1 MIMNRKNLF
10 RTGLILFFVSMMVS
24 CSKDDENNE
33 TTTETGNKTEVY
45 LTDAPIDNADVQ
57 GAFIT
62 VANVMVN
69 GKAIEGFEKT
79 TIEVSS
85 LTNGDT
91 EFLGDLN
98 LESGTTSNISLVL
111 ATDSDASGDSP
122 ANYILTS
129 DGEKKELATSTGE
142 ITLNDN
148 AEIEESNDNKLILD
162 FDLRKAIKSET
173 EGEYSFASDAELSN
187 SVRAVNALNAGT
199 IQGTVNDMNNDA
211 SETMVV
217 YAYEKG
223 SYSEDEGN
231 GDFSNAV
238 ASSEVNSTNGDFS
251 LNFLEAGEYEL
262 HFASYSEDDSTG
274 GLSFQG
280 MVDATAASEL
290 DLMGLNVDA
299 QSETTVEV
307 NVDGLLGL

>member
-1 MIMNRKNLF
+1 MNRKNLF

-129 DGEKKELATSTGE
+129 DGEKKELAASTGE

-187 SVRAVNALNAGT
+187 SVRAVNALNSGT

-231 GDFSNAV
+231 ADFSNAV

>member
-1 MIMNRKNLF
+1 MNRKNLF

-79 TIEVSS
+79 TVEVSS

-91 EFLGDLN
+91 ELLGDLN

-122 ANYILTS
+122 ANYILTTG
-129 DGEKKELATSTGE
+129 GEKKALATSTGE
-142 ITLNDN
+142 IVLNDN
-148 AEIEESNDNKLILD
+148 AEIKESDDNKLVLD
-162 FDLRKAIKSET
+162 FDLRKAIASES
-173 EGEYSFASDAELSN
+173 EGEYSFVSDTELSN

-223 SYSEDEGN
+223 SYSENEGN

-238 ASSEVNSTNGDFS
+238 SSSEVNSSNGNFS
-251 LNFLEAGEYEL
+251 LNFLESGEYEL
-262 HFASYSEDDSTG
+262 HFASYSENDSNG
-274 GLSFQG
+274 SLSFQG

-290 DLMGLNVDA
+290 DLMDVNVSA
-299 QSETTVEV
+299 ESETTVEV